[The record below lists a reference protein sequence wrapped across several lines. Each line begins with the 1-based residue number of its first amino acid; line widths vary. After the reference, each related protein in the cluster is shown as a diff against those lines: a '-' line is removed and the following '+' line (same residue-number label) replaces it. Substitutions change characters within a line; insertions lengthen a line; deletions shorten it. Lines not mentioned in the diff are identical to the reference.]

1 MLALKMKH
9 RNSFRKLGRTSA
21 HRWALLRNLVTELIR
36 HERIETTLPKAKELR
51 RVADN
56 MVSLG
61 KEGTLAAR
69 RQAAG
74 VVHGDENLHKLFTEL
89 AERYQPRSG
98 GYTRVLATRI
108 RQGDAA
114 PLAYIEFVDRP
125 NELREAKPAL
135 TPPPPR
141 APLAPWLHSKF
152 SRILIPKAA
161 AAAVPSN
168 IQDAS

>member
-1 MLALKMKH
+1 MKH
-9 RNSFRKLGRTSA
+9 RNSFRKLGRTSS

-56 MVSLG
+56 MISLG

-74 VVHGDENLHKLFTEL
+74 VVHGDEILHKLFTEL
-89 AERYQPRSG
+89 SVRYQPRSG

-114 PLAYIEFVDRP
+114 PLAYIEYVSLSYCSGRLLPSCAILLWLLD
-125 NELREAKPAL
+125 LRVFHL
-135 TPPPPR
+135 SMQ
-141 APLAPWLHSKF
+141 L
-152 SRILIPKAA
+152 
-161 AAAVPSN
+161 
-168 IQDAS
+168 